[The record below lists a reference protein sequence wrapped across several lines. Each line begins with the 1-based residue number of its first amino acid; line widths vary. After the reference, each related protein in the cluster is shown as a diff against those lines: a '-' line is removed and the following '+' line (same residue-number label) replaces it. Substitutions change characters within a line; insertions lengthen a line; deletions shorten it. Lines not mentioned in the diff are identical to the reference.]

1 MGRVAAGKS
10 SGLPRKTKK
19 LKQEEKGTKGKR
31 KRKLAGGG
39 DSLSW
44 IFREEAEE
52 RTEDFSGEKTEEM
65 RRRERYDIYH
75 GS

>member
-1 MGRVAAGKS
+1 MEDRNRERKLVGK
-10 SGLPRKTKK
+10 KM
-19 LKQEEKGTKGKR
+19 
-31 KRKLAGGG
+31 RKLAGEG

-75 GS
+75 GSWTHLMDMISLFFK